1 MAVKAVAV
9 QGEVLTRATAIASP
23 QALNAASR
31 AKTWV
36 LAVTSVASFMV
47 ALDALVVSTALST
60 IRRDFGTTIEALE
73 WTINAYNLSFAV
85 LLLTGA
91 ALGDRFGR
99 RRIFMVGLSVFTL
112 ASMACALAPNVS
124 WLIAARAVQGAGGA
138 MVMPLAMA
146 LLSAAFSPTERPR
159 ALGLFSGLTG
169 LALLGGPVVGGAIV
183 QGVDWHWIFWLN
195 VPIGL
200 ITIVLTRARISESS
214 GATAALD
221 SIGLVLASAAALA
234 AVWGL
239 SRANVAGWTSAEV
252 LGALAIGVALGIA
265 FVAWEL
271 RTREPMIPMRLFSSR
286 AFSAANAACFLFTAA
301 LYGALFF
308 NAQFLQTA
316 QGFSPLAA
324 GLRLL
329 PWTATLFIFA
339 PLAGRLVSRVGER
352 PLIVAGLVMQA
363 AGMAWL
369 ARTATPEMGL
379 LEFAVPLVVAGAGI
393 SLAMPAAQNAVL
405 SAVRPMEIGK
415 ASGTYTMLRFVGG
428 AFGIALSGTLFAASG
443 GFGSPEL
450 FSAGY
455 ASALGASAVL
465 SLAAGVA
472 GLLVPP
478 RAATL

>member
-1 MAVKAVAV
+1 MAVHVA
-9 QGEVLTRATAIASP
+9 EALPRPTATATRKS
-23 QALNAASR
+23 LDRESVVKTR
-31 AKTWV
+31 TWV
-36 LAVTSVASFMV
+36 LALTSLASFMV

-60 IRRDFGTTIEALE
+60 IRVEFGTSIEALE

-99 RRIFMVGLSVFTL
+99 RRIFVVGLSLFTA

-124 WLIAARAVQGAGGA
+124 WLIAARALQGAGGA

-146 LLSAAFSPTERPR
+146 LLSAAFAPAERAR
-159 ALGLFSGLTG
+159 ALGLFSGVTG

-200 ITIVLTRARISESS
+200 ATIVLARARIPESS
-214 GATAALD
+214 AGSTAALD
-221 SIGLVLASAAALA
+221 RIGLLLSSAAALVT
-234 AVWGL
+234 VWGL
-239 SRANVAGWTSAEV
+239 SRANFAGWTSAEV
-252 LGALAIGVALGIA
+252 LAALAAGLLLGVA
-265 FVAWEL
+265 FVAWERRTL
-271 RTREPMIPMRLFSSR
+271 RPMIPMRLFGSR
-286 AFSAANAACFLFTAA
+286 TFSAANAACFLFTAA

-316 QGFSPLAA
+316 QGYSPLAA

-339 PLAGRLVSRVGER
+339 PLAGRLVNRVGER
-352 PLIVAGLVMQA
+352 PLIVFGLSMQA
-363 AGMAWL
+363 VGLAWL
-369 ARTATPEMGL
+369 SRIATPEMGFV
-379 LEFAVPLVVAGAGI
+379 EFAVPLVLAGAGI

-405 SAVRPMEIGK
+405 GAVAPAEVGK
-415 ASGTYTMLRFVGG
+415 ASGTYNMLRFLGG
-428 AFGIALSGTLFAASG
+428 AFGIALSGAVFAASG
-443 GFGSPEL
+443 GFGSPQL
-450 FSAGY
+450 FSAGF
-455 ASALGASAVL
+455 ASALGLSALL
-465 SLAAGVA
+465 STAAATA
-472 GLLVPP
+472 GLLVPR

>member
-1 MAVKAVAV
+1 MSSMAVNVVAA
-9 QGEVLTRATAIASP
+9 RP
-23 QALNAASR
+23 QASAPVTRQSLNRASR
-31 AKTWV
+31 AKAWV
-36 LAVTSVASFMV
+36 LALTAVASFMV

-60 IRRDFGTTIEALE
+60 IRLDFGTTIEALE

-99 RRIFMVGLSVFTL
+99 RRIFVVGLAVFTV
-112 ASMACALAPNVS
+112 ASVACALAPNVR

-146 LLSAAFSPTERPR
+146 LLSAAYPPAERAR

-183 QGVDWHWIFWLN
+183 QSVDWHWIFWLN
-195 VPIGL
+195 APIGL
-200 ITIVLTRARISESS
+200 VTILLARARIPESS
-214 GATAALD
+214 GPTAALD
-221 SIGLVLASAAALA
+221 SLGLLLASASALA

-239 SRANVAGWTSAEV
+239 SRANVAGWASLEV
-252 LGALAIGVALGIA
+252 LAAFGTGLVLGIG
-265 FVAWEL
+265 FVAWQR
-271 RTREPMIPMRLFSSR
+271 RTRQPMIPMRLFGSR
-286 AFSAANAACFLFTAA
+286 AFSAANAACFLFTGA

-316 QGFSPLAA
+316 QGYTPLAA

-339 PLAGRLVSRVGER
+339 PLAGRLVNRLGER
-352 PLIVAGLVMQA
+352 PLIVVGLVMQA
-363 AGMAWL
+363 AGLAWL
-369 ARTATPEMGL
+369 ARSATPELGL
-379 LEFAVPLVVAGAGI
+379 VELAVPLVLAGAGV

-405 SAVRPMEIGK
+405 SAVGPTEIGK
-415 ASGTYTMLRFVGG
+415 ASGTYNMVRFLGG
-428 AFGIALSGTLFAASG
+428 AFGIALSGTIFATSG
-443 GFGSPEL
+443 GFGSPQQ
-450 FSAGY
+450 FTAGY
-455 ASALGASAVL
+455 ASALGASALL
-465 SLAAGVA
+465 SFAAALA

>member
-1 MAVKAVAV
+1 MALQVAEAV
-9 QGEVLTRATAIASP
+9 P
-23 QALNAASR
+23 QASAIVTGESLNRASR
-31 AKTWV
+31 AKAWV
-36 LAVTSVASFMV
+36 LALTSVASFMV
-47 ALDALVVSTALST
+47 ALDALVVSTALTT

-99 RRIFMVGLSVFTL
+99 RRIFIVGLTVFTA

-124 WLIAARAVQGAGGA
+124 WLIAARALQGAGGA

-146 LLSAAFSPTERPR
+146 LLSAAFRPVERAR
-159 ALGLFSGLTG
+159 ALGVFSGLTG

-200 ITIVLTRARISESS
+200 VTIILARGRILESF
-214 GATAALD
+214 GPTAALD
-221 SIGLVLASAAALA
+221 TIGLVLASASALGA
-234 AVWGL
+234 MWGL
-239 SRANVAGWTSAEV
+239 SRANIAGWTSLEV
-252 LGALAIGVALGIA
+252 VTSLAAGLLLGIA
-265 FVAWEL
+265 FVSWQL
-271 RTREPMIPMRLFSSR
+271 RTRQPMIPMRLFGSR

-308 NAQFLQTA
+308 NAQFLQTG
-316 QGFSPLAA
+316 QGYAPLAA

-339 PLAGRLVSRVGER
+339 PLAGRLVNSLGER
-352 PLIVAGLVMQA
+352 PLIFLGLVMQA
-363 AGMAWL
+363 VGMAWL
-369 ARTATPEMGL
+369 ARTTTPDIGFV
-379 LEFAVPLVVAGAGI
+379 EFAVPLVLAGAGV

-405 SAVRPMEIGK
+405 SSVSPAEIGK
-415 ASGTYTMLRFVGG
+415 ASGTYNMLRFLGG
-428 AFGIALSGTLFAASG
+428 AFGIALSGTVFAASG
-443 GFGSPEL
+443 GFGSPDL
-450 FSAGY
+450 FNAGY
-455 ASALGASAVL
+455 ASALGASALL
-465 SLAAGVA
+465 SLAAALA
-472 GLLVPP
+472 GLLVPR

>member
-1 MAVKAVAV
+1 MAVHVAESV
-9 QGEVLTRATAIASP
+9 PRTATITRQSLDRASHTR
-23 QALNAASR
+23 Q
-31 AKTWV
+31 WV
-36 LAVTSVASFMV
+36 LALTSLASFMV

-60 IRRDFGTTIEALE
+60 IRLEFGTTIEALE

-99 RRIFMVGLSVFTL
+99 RRIFTVGLTLFTA
-112 ASMACALAPNVS
+112 ASIACALAPNIN

-146 LLSAAFSPTERPR
+146 LLSAAFAPMERAR
-159 ALGLFSGLTG
+159 ALGLFSGVTG

-200 ITIVLTRARISESS
+200 VTVILSRAKIAESW
-214 GATAALD
+214 GPRAALD
-221 SIGLVLASAAALA
+221 RIGLLLASGAALA

-239 SRANVAGWTSAEV
+239 SRANFAGWSSPEV
-252 LGALAIGVALGIA
+252 VAALAVGLLLGIA
-265 FVAWEL
+265 FVTWEV
-271 RTREPMIPMRLFSSR
+271 RTRQPMIPMRMFGSR
-286 AFSAANAACFLFTAA
+286 AFSAANAACFLFTGA

-329 PWTATLFIFA
+329 PWTATLFVFA
-339 PLAGRLVSRVGER
+339 PLAGRLVNRVGER
-352 PLIVAGLVMQA
+352 PLIVVGLLMQA
-363 AGMAWL
+363 IGLGWL
-369 ARTATPEMGL
+369 ARTATSDMAFV
-379 LEFAVPLVVAGAGI
+379 EFAIPLVLAGAGI
-393 SLAMPAAQNAVL
+393 SVAMPAAQNAVL
-405 SAVRPMEIGK
+405 SAVAPTEIGK
-415 ASGTYTMLRFVGG
+415 ASGTYNMLRFLGG

-443 GFGSPEL
+443 GFGSPQL
-450 FSAGY
+450 FTAGF
-455 ASALGASAVL
+455 ATALGLSAFL
-465 SLAAGVA
+465 SLAAAIA
-472 GLLVPP
+472 GLLVPR

>member
-1 MAVKAVAV
+1 MAVKVAAVKSVDA
-9 QGEVLTRATAIASP
+9 ERLPRASTSETAG
-23 QALNAASR
+23 SR
-31 AKTWV
+31 AHTWV
-36 LAVTSVASFMV
+36 LALTSLASFMV

-60 IRRDFGTTIEALE
+60 IRRDFGTSMEALE

-99 RRIFMVGLSVFTL
+99 RRIFVVGLAVFTL
-112 ASMACALAPNVS
+112 ASMACALAPDVN

-146 LLSAAFSPTERPR
+146 LLSTAFSPTERAR
-159 ALGLFSGLTG
+159 ALGIFSGVTG
-169 LALLGGPVVGGAIV
+169 LALVAGPVVGGAIV

-200 ITIVLTRARISESS
+200 VTIVLTRARISESA
-214 GATAALD
+214 GPTAALD
-221 SIGLVLASAAALA
+221 TTGLVLASVSALA

-239 SRANVAGWTSAEV
+239 SRTNVAGWTSSEV
-252 LGALAIGVALGIA
+252 VSALALGVVFGIA
-265 FVAWEL
+265 FVAWQL
-271 RTREPMIPMRLFSSR
+271 RARQPMIPMRLFRSR
-286 AFSAANAACFLFTAA
+286 AFSAANAACFLFTGAV
-301 LYGALFF
+301 YGALFF

-316 QGFSPLAA
+316 QGFAPFDA

-339 PLAGRLVSRVGER
+339 PLAGRLVNRLGER
-352 PLIVAGLVMQA
+352 PLIVVGLLMQA
-363 AGMAWL
+363 IGLAWL
-369 ARTATPEMGL
+369 ARAATPDLAFPEL
-379 LEFAVPLVVAGAGI
+379 ALPLVVAGAGV

-405 SAVRPMEIGK
+405 SAVRPTEIGK
-415 ASGTYTMLRFVGG
+415 ASGTYNMLRFLGG
-428 AFGIALSGTLFAASG
+428 AFGIALAGTVFAATG
-443 GFGSPEL
+443 GFGSSEL

-455 ASALGASAVL
+455 ASALGASAAL
-465 SLAAGVA
+465 SLAAALV

-478 RAATL
+478 RPATL

>member
-1 MAVKAVAV
+1 MSSMAVHVA
-9 QGEVLTRATAIASP
+9 EALP
-23 QALNAASR
+23 QASAIVTRERLNRASR
-31 AKTWV
+31 ARAWV
-36 LAVTSVASFMV
+36 LALTSVASFMV

-60 IRRDFGTTIEALE
+60 IRRDFGTTIEALG

-99 RRIFMVGLSVFTL
+99 RRIFVSGLTVFTA

-138 MVMPLAMA
+138 MVMPIAMA
-146 LLSAAFSPTERPR
+146 LLSAAFAPAERAR

-183 QGVDWHWIFWLN
+183 QGIAWHWIFWLN

-200 ITIVLTRARISESS
+200 VTIILARARIPESS
-214 GATAALD
+214 GSTAALD
-221 SIGLVLASAAALA
+221 SVGLVLASASALA

-239 SRANVAGWTSAEV
+239 SRANVAGWTSLEV
-252 LGALAIGVALGIA
+252 LAAFAAGLVLGIA
-265 FVAWEL
+265 FVGWQL
-271 RTREPMIPMRLFSSR
+271 RTREPMIPMRLFRSR
-286 AFSAANAACFLFTAA
+286 AFSAANAACFLFTGA

-316 QGFSPLAA
+316 QGYTSLAA

-339 PLAGRLVSRVGER
+339 PLAGRLVNRLGER
-352 PLIVAGLVMQA
+352 PLIVVGLVMQA
-363 AGMAWL
+363 VGLAWL
-369 ARTATPEMGL
+369 GRTATPEMGL
-379 LEFAVPLVVAGAGI
+379 VEFAVPLVLAGAGV
-393 SLAMPAAQNAVL
+393 SMAMPAAQNAVL
-405 SAVRPMEIGK
+405 SAVGPAEIGK
-415 ASGTYTMLRFVGG
+415 ASGTYNMLRFLGG
-428 AFGIALSGTLFAASG
+428 AFGIALSGTIFAASG
-443 GFGSPEL
+443 GFGSPQV

-455 ASALGASAVL
+455 ASALGASALL
-465 SLAAGVA
+465 SLAAAVA
-472 GLLVPP
+472 GLLVPA